1 MAVVGL
7 FYGSDTG
14 NTENIAKMIQ
24 KQLGNELVDI
34 RDIAKSS
41 KEDIEKAFGEVKYI
55 CAEGVTGETAFLTSD
70 MTEEKFENSAKAIE
84 VISRIRTAGI
94 N

>member
-24 KQLGNELVDI
+24 KQLG
-34 RDIAKSS
+34 K
-41 KEDIEKAFGEVKYI
+41 
-55 CAEGVTGETAFLTSD
+55 
-70 MTEEKFENSAKAIE
+70 
-84 VISRIRTAGI
+84 RTC
-94 N
+94 

>member
-14 NTENIAKMIQ
+14 NTENISKMIQ
-24 KQLGNELVDI
+24 KGLGTDLVDI

-41 KEDIEKAFGEVKYI
+41 KEDIEAQLRSEGEKGLSHFRAVAGK
-55 CAEGVTGETAFLTSD
+55 GVRRAGED
-70 MTEEKFENSAKAIE
+70 GP
-84 VISRIRTAGI
+84 SRRARS
-94 N
+94 

>member
-34 RDIAKSS
+34 HLKSVQ
-41 KEDIEKAFGEVKYI
+41 K
-55 CAEGVTGETAFLTSD
+55 
-70 MTEEKFENSAKAIE
+70 
-84 VISRIRTAGI
+84 IST
-94 N
+94 

>member
-14 NTENIAKMIQ
+14 NTENTAKMIQ

-34 RDIAKSS
+34 RDIAKST
-41 KEDIEKAFGEVKYI
+41 KEDIEDRKSV
-55 CAEGVTGETAFLTSD
+55 V
-70 MTEEKFENSAKAIE
+70 
-84 VISRIRTAGI
+84 
-94 N
+94 

>member
-14 NTENIAKMIQ
+14 NTEKHCKMIQ

-41 KEDIEKAFGEVKYI
+41 KEDIER
-55 CAEGVTGETAFLTSD
+55 L
-70 MTEEKFENSAKAIE
+70 
-84 VISRIRTAGI
+84 
-94 N
+94 